1 MSVSVNIQKKLGAF
15 LLDVSFE
22 TEGNALGLL
31 GASGSGK
38 SVTLQCIA
46 GILRPDAGRIV
57 LNGRVLFDSAKRIDV
72 PPQKRNIGFLFQQ
85 YALFPNMTVF
95 RNILAGVRTG
105 SRAEKEAV
113 VRNALRTFRLEEVS
127 RQYPHTLSGG
137 QQQRVALARMLV
149 GKPELLLLDEPFS
162 ALDADLKRRLA
173 LELSET
179 LGRYRGDVLFVSH
192 DRDEVRRFCP
202 KVCVLDNGRSESVR
216 PTEQLLL
223 APETVADAR
232 LAGYANIAKTE
243 RAASGDVRV
252 PKWGLT
258 FSPAAAVPDGAWIC
272 FPESAVQVFPD
283 EQPGTI
289 RVSFLEEVFES
300 GRRLCLYT
308 ADGSDPLEP
317 IAALCPQ
324 EPEKTK
330 NRSFW
335 LKIDEKAVI
344 VLNDPTHAD
353 IDFPKFLHKKRE
365 DMI

>member
-192 DRDEVRRFCP
+192 DRDE
-202 KVCVLDNGRSESVR
+202 
-216 PTEQLLL
+216 

-283 EQPGTI
+283 ERPGTI